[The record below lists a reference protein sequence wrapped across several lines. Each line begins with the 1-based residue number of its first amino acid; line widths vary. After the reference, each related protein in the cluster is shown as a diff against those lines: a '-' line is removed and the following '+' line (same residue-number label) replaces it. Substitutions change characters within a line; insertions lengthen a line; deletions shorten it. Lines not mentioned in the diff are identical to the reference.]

1 MNKLNITK
9 KLVALVLS
17 GTTIFALAGCS
28 KKMDCDVQGEHA
40 HRYVSVD
47 GFEGYLKSEY
57 ETLDDGLLH
66 WSDTTGEVN
75 DEVNT
80 MTKFDLLKIED
91 NLEEIEEDTKNDLP
105 FIEYE
110 YKHSY
115 TSMIP
120 AGKVMVPVRHTDYRF
135 SDDPNVSNATGKIR
149 DVEYKYKGYRVGV
162 NTDGELELQ
171 ESPLV
176 DCLEDIK
183 DDYPYFRVSDFKQQV
198 CSETYEKG
206 VQKVK

>member
-17 GTTIFALAGCS
+17 GTTVLTLAGCN
-28 KKMDCDVQGEHA
+28 KKMDCDVEEIHA
-40 HRYVSVD
+40 HRYVSDV
-47 GFEGYLKSEY
+47 GFEGYLNSEY
-57 ETLDDGLLH
+57 ATEDYGYLNWT
-66 WSDTTGEVN
+66 DTIGEVN
-75 DEVNT
+75 DEVNI

-91 NLEEIEEDTKNDLP
+91 NLEQIEEDTKNDLP
-105 FIEYE
+105 FVEYE

-135 SDDPNVSNATGKIR
+135 SDDSNVSNATGMVR

-162 NTDGELELQ
+162 NTDGDLELQ

-176 DCLEDIK
+176 DSLEDIK
-183 DDYPYFRVSDFKQQV
+183 DDYPYFKVSDYKQTV
-198 CSETYEKG
+198 KSEKYAKA